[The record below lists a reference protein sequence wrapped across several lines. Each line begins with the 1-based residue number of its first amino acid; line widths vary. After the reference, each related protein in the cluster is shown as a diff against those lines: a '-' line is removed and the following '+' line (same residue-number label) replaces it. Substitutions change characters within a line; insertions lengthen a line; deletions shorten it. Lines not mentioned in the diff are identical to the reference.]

1 VRRVNVIG
9 TSGTGKS
16 TFGAALAKHL
26 DVPYVEIDALNW
38 GPNWQMA
45 AVPELRERVGAAAAG
60 DAWVIDGNYSASRD
74 LVWARA
80 DTVIWLDLPLA
91 VVMWQVVTRTIRRIA
106 RREQL
111 WNGNR
116 ESLRTALGR
125 DSIILWAATT
135 YGRRRHDYPTMLA
148 ERPPRVTAIRLRSNR
163 AKRRFLEAIPPPRSE
178 PTPEASSR

>member
-1 VRRVNVIG
+1 
-9 TSGTGKS
+9 
-16 TFGAALAKHL
+16 
-26 DVPYVEIDALNW
+26 
-38 GPNWQMA
+38 MA

-163 AKRRFLEAIPPPRSE
+163 AKRRFLEAIPPPRPE